1 MSPDRLQAYSST
13 VSTELY
19 PHIPEFIYVVHYF
32 MVSVTQLRSHYL
44 NVWGLGSLC
53 AKEKYITKIE
63 YLMILKV
70 YMKESPEI

>member
-32 MVSVTQLRSHYL
+32 MVSVTQLHSHYL
-44 NVWGLGSLC
+44 KVWGLGSLC
-53 AKEKYITKIE
+53 AKENIYNKD
-63 YLMILKV
+63 
-70 YMKESPEI
+70 